1 MFAMGE
7 IRCNNLFPPLSVHVV
22 FGHVI
27 QGEDVVNI
35 IANTQVDKN
44 DKPQALLTIANCGEL
59 IPQLKS
65 TKTKTKKDSTKKNKD
80 NSDDS
85 SSSSSEDEGNN
96 SSSSS
101 SSSSDNEEE
110 SCEEGEIKSV
120 SGDNNHS
127 SQPPVIDLP

>member
-1 MFAMGE
+1 M
-7 IRCNNLFPPLSVHVV
+7 
-22 FGHVI
+22 
-27 QGEDVVNI
+27 VNI

-101 SSSSDNEEE
+101 SSSSSDNEEE